1 MKDDALLD
9 LLVSKIYEFRTPN
22 GPNVEIECLWAVS
35 PIALGQH
42 IKQGVR
48 CVPVA
53 KLTKRVPQERLCL
66 ILNFCPSLFF
76 LASHADFHRFI
87 YRIIISCNSH
97 LYCGSS
103 IFEYI

>member
-35 PIALGQH
+35 LPSHLGQH
-42 IKQGVR
+42 IKKGVR

-53 KLTKRVPQERLCL
+53 KLTKRVPQERLCF
-66 ILNFCPSLFF
+66 ILNFARPCFF
-76 LASHADFHRFI
+76 WPATRTFI
-87 YRIIISCNSH
+87 D
-97 LYCGSS
+97 L
-103 IFEYI
+103 